1 MGAVALAVLAL
12 PAAGRL
18 YAEPV
23 YAGPAARLMRSSR
36 KEKHPKAKPAA
47 VSTAQMELARQ
58 MVRTAY
64 TLGTGLEIRQRVA
77 LTTRLLYTM
86 RPEVM
91 AVEKR
96 EWAEEVFGLA
106 QQLPLD
112 GAGAAGAGGYA
123 AKDAAP
129 AAALGGYAAKDAA
142 PAAGAEAIAIAAA
155 RLALYD
161 SDRALELL
169 DGLPSQGGTREDGRT
184 MAARL
189 VFAVYM
195 QHHGTLGAQ
204 TLLAHG
210 RRWGEHGG
218 FPYTA
223 SATVLGRLRSN
234 EDAAEYFFREVL
246 VTFEREQ
253 EGLFGVCDFA
263 GLLERAAAMEAI
275 SEDAAEEAGRN
286 IVRQLRKLAEGENQ
300 ETWSEAQKR
309 QVTEALYD
317 VRVSAPKAFEEAQ
330 KTVPGLLALRPAK
343 VAVTTEIPKVD
354 VGLQAA
360 FREMAEAM
368 RERRT
373 PEEMRA
379 VIARGL
385 QLVNA
390 RYSAGGCAECAGSAA
405 GAGGYAVRDAA
416 PAAGAGGYGPTDG
429 PPAAGPRRLAPDAQ
443 SWALVSLAANASPMT
458 IATQLNV
465 IRDPF
470 WHGYFLAI
478 AAQQVGEPTR
488 VADPTSR
495 KVGKEEAE
503 PE

>member
-1 MGAVALAVLAL
+1 
-12 PAAGRL
+12 
-18 YAEPV
+18 
-23 YAGPAARLMRSSR
+23 
-36 KEKHPKAKPAA
+36 
-47 VSTAQMELARQ
+47 
-58 MVRTAY
+58 
-64 TLGTGLEIRQRVA
+64 
-77 LTTRLLYTM
+77 
-86 RPEVM
+86 
-91 AVEKR
+91 
-96 EWAEEVFGLA
+96 
-106 QQLPLD
+106 
-112 GAGAAGAGGYA
+112 
-123 AKDAAP
+123 
-129 AAALGGYAAKDAA
+129 
-142 PAAGAEAIAIAAA
+142 
-155 RLALYD
+155 
-161 SDRALELL
+161 
-169 DGLPSQGGTREDGRT
+169 